1 MQPHLEVADVFR
13 NGASQ
18 FLRQYGRH
26 HSANQ
31 HRTLGAV
38 IHCRTAQLGG
48 KSQHCHDCG
57 HQRIQYHSCRNR
69 HCPKCQGMA
78 RAAWVDQRET
88 ELLPVPYFHVVFTL
102 PQQLAPLALQNKRL
116 FYSLLFRAVS
126 ETVLT
131 ITRDPKHLGAD
142 VGFLAVL
149 HTWGQNLGHH
159 PHVHCVVPAGGIS
172 PDGTRWI
179 ACREGFFVPVRVLSR
194 LFSNK
199 LIAYLRAA
207 YKSGKLDLYGSLEP
221 LRDRQNW
228 HCLLAAVQAAKW
240 VIYSK
245 PPFGGPDQVLKYLAR
260 YTHRVAISN
269 GRLISLENDKVT
281 FRWKDYANGSQQGK
295 MTLDAVE
302 FIRRFLLHVFP
313 SGFVHIRYYGFMAN
327 RLRADRLA
335 LARKLIA
342 QDTATDYSQSD
353 SAVEDTPKS
362 ALENCSELCPA
373 CKQGR
378 LVVVQAIDPD
388 PGLLSF
394 PVTFD
399 TS

>member
-1 MQPHLEVADVFR
+1 MNRHRPEVADVFQSY
-13 NGASQ
+13 GAAYLDAYANCASVDQ
-18 FLRQYGRH
+18 KRVLKAVSTCR
-26 HSANQ
+26 SA
-31 HRTLGAV
+31 A
-38 IHCRTAQLGG
+38 LGG
-48 KSQHCHDCG
+48 HKKICDHCG
-57 HQRIQYHSCRNR
+57 HELISYNSCRNR
-69 HCPKCQGMA
+69 HCPKCQGAA
-78 RAAWVDQRET
+78 RARWLEARQTD
-88 ELLPVPYFHVVFTL
+88 LLNVPYFHVVFTVPETL
-102 PQQLAPLALQNKRL
+102 GGLALQNKRL

-179 ACREGFFVPVRVLSR
+179 ACRENFFVPVQVLSA
-194 LFSNK
+194 LFKNK

-269 GRLISLENDKVT
+269 GRLISLENGKVT
-281 FRWKDYANGSQQGK
+281 FRWKDYAK
-295 MTLDAVE
+295 DW
-302 FIRRFLLHVFP
+302 
-313 SGFVHIRYYGFMAN
+313 
-327 RLRADRLA
+327 
-335 LARKLIA
+335 RKNN
-342 QDTATDYSQSD
+342 T
-353 SAVEDTPKS
+353 TP
-362 ALENCSELCPA
+362 
-373 CKQGR
+373 
-378 LVVVQAIDPD
+378 
-388 PGLLSF
+388 
-394 PVTFD
+394 
-399 TS
+399 